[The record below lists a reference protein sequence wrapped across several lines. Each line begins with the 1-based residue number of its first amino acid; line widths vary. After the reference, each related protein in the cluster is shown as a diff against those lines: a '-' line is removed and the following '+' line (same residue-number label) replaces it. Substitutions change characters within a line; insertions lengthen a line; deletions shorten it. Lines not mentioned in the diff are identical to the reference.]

1 MPCRSTGQ
9 AELRAQSSPRAT
21 GLFQAFGTCQVMPSE
36 AVSELSF
43 VGNPEVFHC
52 ITGNTQLGQSELELL
67 SILLKRKYTHLSLAE
82 WSN

>member
-1 MPCRSTGQ
+1 
-9 AELRAQSSPRAT
+9 
-21 GLFQAFGTCQVMPSE
+21 MPSE